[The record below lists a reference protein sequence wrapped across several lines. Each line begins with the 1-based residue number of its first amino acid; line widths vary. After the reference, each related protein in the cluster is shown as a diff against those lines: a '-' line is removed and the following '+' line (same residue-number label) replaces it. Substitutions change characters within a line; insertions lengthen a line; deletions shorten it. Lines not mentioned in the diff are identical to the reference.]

1 MTARRELVICF
12 RLSLWENGEEGER
25 GIDEGVRVGG
35 GEGTETQ
42 IRTDA
47 DKGERK
53 AVAFGRFMQK
63 ARLREKPHTGTT
75 HHPAHARTLRHVHTL
90 LQILLLLSH
99 THIQY
104 MHTQTITTTCL
115 HSYTHHCHWQSY
127 THTKSTGK
135 YIVDVTHLYP

>member
-25 GIDEGVRVGG
+25 GIDEGVRMGG

-63 ARLREKPHTGTT
+63 ARLREKPHTGTRHTRT
-75 HHPAHARTLRHVHTL
+75 HTHTRTRTHTRTHTHTNTQSHTL
-90 LQILLLLSH
+90 NTH
-99 THIQY
+99 TH
-104 MHTQTITTTCL
+104 
-115 HSYTHHCHWQSY
+115 
-127 THTKSTGK
+127 THT
-135 YIVDVTHLYP
+135 H